1 MKASPKGRVR
11 PTILFSQTPHSVSRR
26 AKRLSNRT
34 AAELLR
40 YLCELTVGF
49 GRGSIDLTY
58 RALAEAL
65 HKDWSTIARATRL
78 LRALGDVEVETLEN
92 GSYRWYV
99 LLEPEDIVADPEG
112 IYRVRAARDIG
123 QTGGPHG
130 KDARG
135 SWQKRH
141 GGHGKNAMGVMA
153 KTPWGDEQEE
163 GLSKPLFI
171 RDEAALEETRKGSLK
186 IFLKDT
192 DLKIHH
198 QIGNVEPAPLQEN
211 LAETS
216 HSDDDSLDH
225 QSLFRRLQ
233 SVGVKQ
239 RMTRKILNKYKHGL
253 IAQVLDRVT
262 SRNDIENPA
271 GYLLRELEDGG
282 YEEIAKPNVT
292 APNKDHV
299 KPSDAPVAYG
309 TAEQTR
315 AEMARLKAEGEEV
328 EATYRQSVK
337 ALFERFQGLTDD
349 ALKGELKSCWTR
361 RLETLLP
368 NTPKKSEMM
377 KQEVFKRMAFKE
389 VAERFFGYLDEGLA
403 PELALEQLA
412 A

>member
-112 IYRVRAARDIG
+112 LYRVRAAHGIA
-123 QTGGPHG
+123 QTTDPHG
-130 KDARG
+130 KDAMG

-171 RDEAALEETRKGSLK
+171 RDEAALEETEKGSLK
-186 IFLKDT
+186 ISLKDT

-216 HSDDDSLDH
+216 QSDDDSLDH

-309 TAEQTR
+309 TPEQTR
-315 AEMARLKAEGEEV
+315 AEMAQLKAEGEEV

-403 PELALEQLA
+403 PDLALEQLA

>member
-216 HSDDDSLDH
+216 QSDDDSLDH

-309 TAEQTR
+309 TPEQTR
-315 AEMARLKAEGEEV
+315 AEMAQLKAEGEEV

-403 PELALEQLA
+403 PDLALEQLA

>member
-1 MKASPKGRVR
+1 M
-11 PTILFSQTPHSVSRR
+11 
-26 AKRLSNRT
+26 
-34 AAELLR
+34 
-40 YLCELTVGF
+40 
-49 GRGSIDLTY
+49 
-58 RALAEAL
+58 
-65 HKDWSTIARATRL
+65 
-78 LRALGDVEVETLEN
+78 
-92 GSYRWYV
+92 
-99 LLEPEDIVADPEG
+99 
-112 IYRVRAARDIG
+112 
-123 QTGGPHG
+123 
-130 KDARG
+130 
-135 SWQKRH
+135 
-141 GGHGKNAMGVMA
+141 
-153 KTPWGDEQEE
+153 
-163 GLSKPLFI
+163 
-171 RDEAALEETRKGSLK
+171 EETRKGSLK

-309 TAEQTR
+309 TPEQTR
-315 AEMARLKAEGEEV
+315 AEMAQLKAEGEEV

>member
-309 TAEQTR
+309 TPEQTR
-315 AEMARLKAEGEEV
+315 AEMAQLKAEGEEV